1 MNWLSLLDDSDPQ
14 ALKDKVSLSA
24 VVSLHGVELKVE
36 GDRLVGLCPFHEDTS
51 RPSFA
56 VWRSEEDNEL
66 CGCWSCDFQPGDV
79 FDFLQ
84 RKLDIS
90 FGKAMGQV
98 AEYARNG
105 LPPAPIIPERDA
117 DAPLPDLAGPIR
129 DARLRPLAQLHS
141 LFEDRGID
149 VPADWVGGEF
159 RVGVTE
165 DGKILIPHYD
175 ENDELRGGKWRTID
189 RKPVAY
195 PGTRLDALYGAWRG
209 RGRKHVVLCEGESDT
224 WVMAWLL
231 RGEDVDVFGLP
242 SGVAARPREQW
253 IEMLRN
259 KHVTILFDADDAGR
273 RGCAKWLGKLFGISD
288 DIRVASLPAGD
299 DAVSAGANA
308 ALRAVR
314 EAWPYVDP
322 NSLPIDKVGDRY
334 ARVNPQTGATT
345 ILSDF
350 TFQVER
356 LITADEGV
364 VFEVRMPTRNDVQ
377 VLTAAELSNSRKM
390 QEWCAQRLAAWKG
403 GSRDV
408 ADLLETLK
416 AESLLVPRVVGTDVI
431 GLHDGSFVTPK
442 YNIGSS
448 AYGFVPGTANVGL
461 EEVLRLEH
469 DAPWDRRLP
478 ATLTQL
484 HKPEVITP
492 LLGWIAAAPLRS
504 LCEQFPILG
513 CTGGAGFGKTTLIQ
527 TVLSAFGFWESAPMT
542 LSATTAHGVQSYV
555 QSTNSFPIWF
565 DEYRHG
571 ARIEAKLALDQILRD
586 AWDGSAAVKGG
597 YGDNK
602 VAIRKLYARAP
613 VLVTGEDAFSE
624 TSHAER
630 MVLIPMPM
638 DGKNPEA
645 LDAYRSMKH
654 EGFGRAYLQWL
665 VEEIRRG
672 TLTAPPKRHTRMEL
686 ARATAEWGYSL
697 LREFVQQTCAYDL
710 MPFDESRILH
720 HHTAMNATPVMIEL
734 LLNAL
739 NQSWSDGFPL
749 VWVEGQDI
757 LVRHVHLVKWA
768 DVMGVTLPG
777 NAMAVKTWYEERF
790 DCHTVRSNGQRIL
803 RLVGAVN
810 EIDLR

>member
-24 VVSLHGVELKVE
+24 VVALHGVSLKVD
-36 GDRLVGLCPFHEDTS
+36 GDRLVGLCPFHEDKS

-84 RKLDIS
+84 RKLDIN
-90 FGKAMGQV
+90 FGKAMAQV
-98 AEYARNG
+98 AEYARTG
-105 LPPAPIIPERDA
+105 LPPAPIIPDRDA

-129 DARLRPLAQLHS
+129 EARLRPLTQLHT
-141 LFEDRGID
+141 LLEDRGID
-149 VPADWVGGEF
+149 VPADWIGGEF

-175 ENDELRGGKWRTID
+175 ADDELRGGKWRTID
-189 RKPVAY
+189 RKPIAY
-195 PGTRLDALYGAWRG
+195 PGTRLDALYGAWRS
-209 RGRKHVVLCEGESDT
+209 RGRKQVLLCEGESDT
-224 WVMAWLL
+224 WIMAWLL
-231 RGEDVDVFGLP
+231 RNEDIDVFGLP

-253 IEMLRN
+253 VEMLRD
-259 KHVTILFDADDAGR
+259 KRVTILFDADDAGR
-273 RGCAKWLGKLFGISD
+273 RGCAKWLGKLFGVAD
-288 DIRVASLPAGD
+288 TIRVASLPADD
-299 DAVSAGANA
+299 DAVSAGVKA
-308 ALRAVR
+308 AIRAYR

-322 NSLPIDKVGDRY
+322 NSLPLSKVGDRY
-334 ARVNPQTGATT
+334 ARINPQTGATT

-350 TFQVER
+350 TFTVER
-356 LITADEGV
+356 LITADDGV
-364 VFEVRMPTRNDVQ
+364 VFEVRMPTRTDVQ
-377 VLTAAELSNSRKM
+377 VLTASELSNSRKM

-448 AYGFVPGTANVGL
+448 AYGFVPGSANVGL
-461 EEVLRLEH
+461 EEVLRLDH
-469 DAPWDRRLP
+469 DGQWDRRLP
-478 ATLTQL
+478 ATLVRL
-484 HKPEVITP
+484 HTAEVTTP
-492 LLGWIAAAPLRS
+492 LIGWVAAAPLRS
-504 LCEQFPILG
+504 LCGQFPILG

-527 TVLSAFGFWESAPMT
+527 TVLSAFGFWEAAPMT
-542 LSATTAHGVQSYV
+542 LTATTAHGVHSYA
-555 QSTNSFPIWF
+555 SCTNAFPVWF

-571 ARIEAKLALDQILRD
+571 ARADAKLALDQVLRD

-602 VAIRKLYARAP
+602 VAIRKIFARAP
-613 VLVTGEDAFSE
+613 ILVTGEDAFSE

-638 DGKNPEA
+638 EGKDAEA
-645 LDAYRSMKH
+645 LEAFRDMRH
-654 EGFGRAYLQWL
+654 DGFGRAYLQWL
-665 VEEIRRG
+665 VDEIRRG
-672 TLTAPPKRHTRMEL
+672 TLTAPPQRHTRMEL

-697 LREFVQQTCAYDL
+697 LTEFVQQTCGYNLPA
-710 MPFDESRILH
+710 FDDTRILRH
-720 HHTAMNATPVMIEL
+720 HIAMNEMPVMIEL
-734 LLNAL
+734 LLNCL
-739 NQSWSDGFPL
+739 NQSWSDGRPL
-749 VWVEGQDI
+749 AWVESSDI
-757 LVRHVHLVKWA
+757 IVRHVHLVKWA
-768 DVMGVTLPG
+768 DQMGVALPG
-777 NAMAVKTWYEERF
+777 NALAVKTWYEERF
-790 DCHTVRSNGQRIL
+790 NCIVERNNGTRVL
-803 RLVGAVN
+803 RLIGAAN
-810 EIDLR
+810 EINVH